1 MQKENPGKHVP
12 IQKMDAKTPSAQR
25 ELVFGRS
32 NLVIGLTGPFGSG
45 CSKMREV
52 LTQHEFNFQ
61 PLKISDDI
69 REELKSEGKLIE
81 KGNPGWRKILQERG
95 NKRREKDRAY
105 WVKKVL
111 ARVDE
116 ARIKDENIVIDG
128 FRNFLEVEE
137 IRKIYPRFFLVAICA
152 EKEERWRR
160 VRKDYSGNYNE
171 FEDDDRRDQNEEFD
185 WGQSVQRCVDD
196 ADYVYYNNEHLVVS
210 LEGSEDPDI
219 NKIERELK
227 KQARDFVPSMKVE
240 KGRRDPK
247 PEEIQMA
254 AAYAQSNSSTCLKR
268 HVGAVITIERNG
280 QQFPIS
286 MGYNENPP
294 NIRTCKSETV
304 CYKDED
310 MLSKLRARGRSI
322 YCPSCGELHK
332 DLSDPWAC
340 RKCGVSIR
348 AWLHP
353 NRNME
358 LCTAIHAEERAVLSL
373 GDRSAEGGTLYVTT
387 FPCFQ
392 CARLIIDAEIKNI
405 VYVEAY
411 PVKATAEFLKANG
424 VDIKPF
430 SGFTA
435 RAFFRVFPKV
445 S

>member
-1 MQKENPGKHVP
+1 M
-12 IQKMDAKTPSAQR
+12 
-25 ELVFGRS
+25 FGRS

-52 LTQHEFNFQ
+52 LTQQEFGFR
-61 PLKISDDI
+61 PFKISDDI
-69 REELKSEGKLIE
+69 REELRNEGKLKG
-81 KGNPGWRKILQERG
+81 KGNTGWRKVLQDRG
-95 NKRREKDRAY
+95 NKRRMKDGAY
-105 WVKKVL
+105 WVRKVL
-111 ARVDE
+111 RRIDE
-116 ARIKDENIVIDG
+116 AGVRDENIVIDG
-128 FRNFLEVEE
+128 FRNFLEVQE
-137 IRKIYPRFFLVAICA
+137 IRRIYPRFFLVAICA

-160 VRKDYSGNYNE
+160 VRKDYNGDYNE

-196 ADYVYYNNEHLVVS
+196 ADYVYYNNEHFVVS
-210 LEGSEDPDI
+210 LEGSEDPDL

-227 KQARDFVPSMKVE
+227 NRARDFLYLMRGE

-247 PEEIQMA
+247 PEEIQIA

-268 HVGAVITIERNG
+268 HVGAVITIERDHK
-280 QQFPIS
+280 QFAIS

-294 NIRTCKSETV
+294 NIRTCKSEAV

-310 MLSKLRARGRSI
+310 MLSKLRARGKSI
-322 YCPSCGELHK
+322 YCPYCGTLHK
-332 DLSDPWAC
+332 DLSEPWTC
-340 RKCGVSIR
+340 KKCGVSIR

-358 LCTAIHAEERAVLSL
+358 LCTAIHAEERAILSL
-373 GDRSAEGGTLYVTT
+373 GDRSADGGTLYVTT

-392 CARLIIDAEIKNI
+392 CARLILDAGIKNI

-411 PVKATAEFLKANG
+411 PIRATGEFLKANG
-424 VDIKPF
+424 VDVRPF

-445 S
+445 T